1 MTSLSWLHSLHW
13 LIVLAIWS
21 SLGCIGYRDSLS
33 GLHSIHILIVLAA
46 KPARTHCLGCTVY
59 RLIVLATQPAQTH
72 CLLTLPVFVFLCL
85 EGFVVVKL
93 LMTVFTDALSW
104 QYSQITYD
112 SVYRRFVL
120 AIQPTRSHVFVTQT
134 LCFGC
139 TDYTDSLSLRYSQHR
154 LMPSLH
160 SLRRLTGLAIQSQTH
175 VLASI
180 QHRLMSWLRS
190 HLTIHCTSSAVLTLH
205 QPSTTV
211 MF

>member
-1 MTSLSWLHSLHW
+1 MHRLQG
-13 LIVLAIWS
+13 LIVWATQ
-21 SLGCIGYRDSLS
+21 
-33 GLHSIHILIVLAA
+33 HTH
-46 KPARTHCLGCTVY
+46 THCLGCK
-59 RLIVLATQPAQTH
+59 A
-72 CLLTLPVFVFLCL
+72 
-85 EGFVVVKL
+85 G
-93 LMTVFTDALSW
+93 TDALSW
-104 QYSQITYD
+104 LYGLQAHCLGYPACTNPLPFNLACFCFFVPWRFCRGKITYD